1 MEPTGDA
8 LARVLPF
15 RRREEA
21 VRPDV
26 LAAVRV
32 AVAGQRLVVIDYVD
46 AGGAATTRA
55 VEPAGLVRGLEGWYL
70 VGWCRL
76 RGAGRS
82 FRLDRVVAAH
92 ATDERV
98 PRHAVRDLEPD
109 IPAGC
114 GAAGLDA

>member
-1 MEPTGDA
+1 MESTGD

-15 RRREEA
+15 RRRDEVVAPE
-21 VRPDV
+21 V
-26 LAAVRV
+26 LAAVRA
-32 AVAGQRLVVIDYVD
+32 AVAGQRLVVIDYV
-46 AGGAATTRA
+46 AATGEESTRA

-76 RGAGRS
+76 RGDGRS
-82 FRLDRVVAAH
+82 FRLDRVLS
-92 ATDERV
+92 ATVTAERV

-114 GAAGLDA
+114 GVLSLDA